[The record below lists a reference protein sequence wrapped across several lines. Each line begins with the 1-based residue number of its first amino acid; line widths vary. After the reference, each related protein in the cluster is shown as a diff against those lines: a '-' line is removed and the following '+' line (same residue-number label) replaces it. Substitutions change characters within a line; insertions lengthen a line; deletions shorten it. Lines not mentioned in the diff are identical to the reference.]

1 MILSRWLCRGRIRI
15 LSHTMTSPTLCAL
28 FEAKSVAVV
37 GASSDPD
44 RIGGRVLR
52 FLRESGFEGELFP
65 INRSGSEIQGLPA
78 YSSILDVPAVPDQAI
93 IVVPTGGVEAAVCE
107 AIQKGVRSVVVLTAG
122 FAEVNVEGRAVQDR
136 MAAMCRAAGIRMIGP
151 NSLGLLNVETRL
163 FSTFS
168 VVLYGINPKAGNIAL
183 ATQSG
188 AFGSALYGAA
198 TLRGMGFSKIIATGN
213 EADVDVAE
221 AIDYL
226 ADDPGTRVIMAA
238 LESAKDGQKL
248 RRALLKAAN
257 AQKPVIIMK
266 VGRSELGAAAA
277 ATHTGSLAGNDAA
290 YDTVFAECGAYR
302 ARSQEE
308 LLDIAYLV
316 STTGHLP
323 VNNELGVL
331 TSSGG
336 IGVMIADACSNSGLA
351 MPALP
356 EAARTAM
363 LDLLPF
369 AVAANPLD
377 VTAQITSVKNGTVRA
392 LDIMLSRSSY
402 GTTLAYLASAGLTP
416 ASFKNNYAQ
425 PFKELKARHP
435 ARDVIVVTLSV
446 PEVDRELEKIGI
458 PVFNDATR
466 ATLALGAA
474 ATIRARWADLYEI
487 PGTPSRAREL
497 GDVSTE
503 ALAKQAL
510 ADAGLPV
517 PQEILAIDADAAVVA
532 ADTIGYPVVL
542 KVVSRQILHKTEL
555 GGVVLDVKCANAVR
569 AAHQQIL
576 DRVNAHAPH
585 AQIDGILVCQMIVG
599 GTEMILGVS
608 NDATFGPMLLVGAGG
623 INTEL
628 YKDVSLA
635 SAPLT
640 QTRARQTLDKVKA
653 TALLKGWRGSTPRD
667 TDALVRA
674 MIKLSGFAMCHP
686 EIVSV
691 DVNPLVVHES
701 GVAVLDAVIIKQPA
715 ASF

>member
-1 MILSRWLCRGRIRI
+1 
-15 LSHTMTSPTLCAL
+15 MTSSTLSAL
-28 FEAKSVAVV
+28 FDAKSVAVI

-52 FLRESGFEGELFP
+52 FLRESGYEGTLFP
-65 INRSGSEIQGLPA
+65 INRSGSEIQGIPA
-78 YSSILDVPAVPDQAI
+78 YPSILDVPEVPDQAI
-93 IVVPTGGVEAAVCE
+93 IVVPTGSVESALRD
-107 AIQKGVRSVVVLTAG
+107 AIQKGVKSVVVLTAG
-122 FAEVNVEGRAVQDR
+122 FAEIDAQGRAVQDR
-136 MAAMCRAAGIRMIGP
+136 MAAICKAAGVRMIGP
-151 NSLGLLNVETRL
+151 NSLGLLNVESRL

-168 VVLYGINPKAGNIAL
+168 VVLYGVRPKAGNIAL

-198 TLRGMGFSKIIATGN
+198 TLRGMGFSKIVATGN

-226 ADDPGTRVIMAA
+226 AEDPGTRVILAA

-257 AQKPVIIMK
+257 AQKPVIVMK

-290 YDTVFAECGAYR
+290 YDAVFAECGAYR

-308 LLDIAYLV
+308 MLDVAYLI
-316 STTGHLP
+316 STMGHLP

-336 IGVMIADACSNSGLA
+336 IGVMVADACGDSGLT

-363 LDLLPF
+363 LELLPF

-377 VTAQITSVKNGTVRA
+377 VTAQITSVRNGTVRA
-392 LDIMLSRSSY
+392 LDLMLSSSSY
-402 GTTLAYLASAGLTP
+402 GTTLAYLASAGLAP
-416 ASFKNNYAQ
+416 ASFNSNYAR
-425 PFKELKARHP
+425 PLAELKATHP
-435 ARDVIVVTLSV
+435 ERDVVIVTLSV

-474 ATIRARWADLYEI
+474 ATIRARWANLYE
-487 PGTPSRAREL
+487 PAHATQRVRAL
-497 GDVSTE
+497 GDVNTE
-503 ALAKQAL
+503 ALAKEAL

-517 PQEILAIDADAAVVA
+517 PRDVLAVDADAAVAA
-532 ADTIGYPVVL
+532 ADAMGYPVVL
-542 KVVSRQILHKTEL
+542 KIVSPQIVHKTEVGGVALNVRNADGVRAACRQIL
-555 GGVVLDVKCANAVR
+555 DSVR
-569 AAHQQIL
+569 S
-576 DRVNAHAPH
+576 HAPG
-585 AQIDGILVCQMIVG
+585 ARIDGILVCPMIVG
-599 GTEMILGVS
+599 GTEMILGVN
-608 NDATFGPMLLVGAGG
+608 NDATFGPMILVGAGG

-640 QTRARQTLDKVKA
+640 PARARQALDRVKA
-653 TALLKGWRGSTPRD
+653 TALLTGWRGAAPKD
-667 TDALVRA
+667 MDALVTA
-674 MIKLSGFAMCHP
+674 MVKLSDFAMNHP

-691 DVNPLVVHES
+691 DVNPLVVRET
-701 GVAVLDAVIIKQPA
+701 GAAVLDAVIIKQ
-715 ASF
+715 

>member
-1 MILSRWLCRGRIRI
+1 
-15 LSHTMTSPTLCAL
+15 MTSSTLSAL
-28 FEAKSVAVV
+28 FDAKSVAVI

-52 FLRESGFEGELFP
+52 FLRESGYQGTLFP

-78 YSSILDVPAVPDQAI
+78 YPSILDTPEVPDQAI
-93 IVVPTGGVEAAVCE
+93 IVVPTGGVESALRD
-107 AIQKGVRSVVVLTAG
+107 AIQKGVKSVVVLTAG
-122 FAEVNVEGRAVQDR
+122 FAEINAEGRAVQDR
-136 MAAMCRAAGIRMIGP
+136 MAAMCKASGVRMVGP
-151 NSLGLLNVETRL
+151 NSLGLLNVESRL

-168 VVLYGINPKAGNIAL
+168 VVLYGISPKAGNIAL

-198 TLRGMGFSKIIATGN
+198 TLRGMGFSKIVATGN

-226 ADDPGTRVIMAA
+226 AEDPGTKVIMAA

-248 RRALLKAAN
+248 RRALLKAAK

-290 YDTVFAECGAYR
+290 YDAVFAECGAYR
-302 ARSQEE
+302 AQSQEAM
-308 LLDIAYLV
+308 LDIAYLI

-336 IGVMIADACSNSGLA
+336 IGVMVADACGDSGLT

-363 LDLLPF
+363 LELLPF

-392 LDIMLSRSSY
+392 LDIMLSNSSY
-402 GTTLAYLASAGLTP
+402 GTTLAYLASAGLAP
-416 ASFKNNYAQ
+416 ASFKTNYEQ
-425 PFKELKARHP
+425 PFTELKARHP
-435 ARDVIVVTLSV
+435 ERDVIVVTLSV

-474 ATIRARWADLYEI
+474 ATIRARWANLYE
-487 PGTPSRAREL
+487 PAEAKREAYKL

-503 ALAKQAL
+503 ALAKEAL
-510 ADAGLPV
+510 AEAGLPV
-517 PQEILAIDADAAVVA
+517 PQDVLAINADAAVAA
-532 ADTIGYPVVL
+532 ADAMGYPVVL
-542 KVVSRQILHKTEL
+542 KIVSPQIVHKTEV
-555 GGVVLDVKCANAVR
+555 GGVVLNVKNADAVR

-576 DRVNAHAPH
+576 DSVHVHVPD
-585 AQIDGILVCQMIVG
+585 AQIDGILVCPMIVG
-599 GTEMILGVS
+599 GTEMILGVN
-608 NDATFGPMLLVGAGG
+608 NDATFGPMILVGAGG
-623 INTEL
+623 VNTEL
-628 YKDVSLA
+628 YKDVSLV

-640 QTRARQTLDKVKA
+640 QARARQAIDKVKA
-653 TALLKGWRGSTPRD
+653 TALLKGWRGSAPKD
-667 TDALVRA
+667 MDALVTA
-674 MIKLSGFAMCHP
+674 MVKLSDFAMNHP
-686 EIVSV
+686 EVMSV
-691 DVNPLVVHES
+691 DVNPLVVREAS
-701 GVAVLDAVIIKQPA
+701 AAVLDAVIIKHPEA
-715 ASF
+715 AL

>member
-1 MILSRWLCRGRIRI
+1 
-15 LSHTMTSPTLCAL
+15 MTSSTLSAL
-28 FEAKSVAVV
+28 FDAKSVAVI

-52 FLRESGFEGELFP
+52 FLRESGYQGKLFP

-78 YSSILDVPAVPDQAI
+78 YPSILDVPEVPDQAI
-93 IVVPTGGVEAAVCE
+93 IVVPTGGVEAALRD
-107 AIQKGVRSVVVLTAG
+107 AIEKGVKSVVVLTAG
-122 FAEVNVEGRAVQDR
+122 FAEINAEGRVVQDR
-136 MAAMCRAAGIRMIGP
+136 LAAMCKASGVRMVGP
-151 NSLGLLNVETRL
+151 NSLGLLNVESRL

-168 VVLYGINPKAGNIAL
+168 VVLYGVRPKAGDIAL

-198 TLRGMGFSKIIATGN
+198 TLRGMGFSKIVATGN

-226 ADDPGTRVIMAA
+226 ADDPSTKVIMTA
-238 LESAKDGQKL
+238 LESAQDGQKL
-248 RRALLKAAN
+248 RRALLKAAK
-257 AQKPVIIMK
+257 ARKPVIVMK

-290 YDTVFAECGAYR
+290 YDAVFAECGAYR

-308 LLDIAYLV
+308 MLDIAYLI

-336 IGVMIADACSNSGLA
+336 IGVMVADVCGDSGLT

-356 EAARTAM
+356 DAAKTAM
-363 LDLLPF
+363 LELLPF

-377 VTAQITSVKNGTVRA
+377 VTAQITSVRNGTVRA
-392 LDIMLSRSSY
+392 LDVMLSNSSY
-402 GTTLAYLASAGLTP
+402 GTTLAYLASAGLAP
-416 ASFKNNYAQ
+416 ASFKTNYEA
-425 PFKELKARHP
+425 PFTELKARHP
-435 ARDVIVVTLSV
+435 ERDVIVVTLSV

-474 ATIRARWADLYEI
+474 ATIRARWADLYE
-487 PGTPSRAREL
+487 PSDARKHVSSL

-510 ADAGLPV
+510 AEAGLPV
-517 PQEILAIDADAAVVA
+517 PQDVLAVTTDAAVA
-532 ADTIGYPVVL
+532 AAEAMGYPVVL
-542 KVVSRQILHKTEL
+542 KIVSPQIVHKTEV
-555 GGVVLDVKCANAVR
+555 GGVVLHVGNADAVR
-569 AAHQQIL
+569 ASHQQIL
-576 DRVNAHAPH
+576 DNVHARAPD
-585 AQIDGILVCQMIVG
+585 AQIDGILVCPMIVG

-608 NDATFGPMLLVGAGG
+608 NDATFGPMILVGAGG

-628 YKDVSLA
+628 YKDVCLI

-640 QTRARQTLDKVKA
+640 QARARQALEKVKA
-653 TALLKGWRGSTPRD
+653 TALLKGWRGSSPKD
-667 TDALVRA
+667 TDALVKA
-674 MIKLSGFAMCHP
+674 MVKLSDFAMNHP
-686 EIVSV
+686 EVMSV
-691 DVNPLVVHES
+691 DVNPLVVRES
-701 GVAVLDAVIIKQPA
+701 GAAVLDAVIVKHPEA
-715 ASF
+715 VL

>member
-1 MILSRWLCRGRIRI
+1 MDVLGPEYAARLLPMLPPATEEDELNIERNFV
-15 LSHTMTSPTLCAL
+15 HT
-28 FEAKSVAVV
+28 V
-37 GASSDPD
+37 
-44 RIGGRVLR
+44 
-52 FLRESGFEGELFP
+52 
-65 INRSGSEIQGLPA
+65 
-78 YSSILDVPAVPDQAI
+78 
-93 IVVPTGGVEAAVCE
+93 
-107 AIQKGVRSVVVLTAG
+107 
-122 FAEVNVEGRAVQDR
+122 
-136 MAAMCRAAGIRMIGP
+136 
-151 NSLGLLNVETRL
+151 SLGDNVLCGAVRGSNESEPATHL
-163 FSTFS
+163 IFNATTADGQ
-168 VVLYGINPKAGNIAL
+168 VLVLIER
-183 ATQSG
+183 S
-188 AFGSALYGAA
+188 
-198 TLRGMGFSKIIATGN
+198 R
-213 EADVDVAE
+213 
-221 AIDYL
+221 L
-226 ADDPGTRVIMAA
+226 ADRAQYFSGIDGTV
-238 LESAKDGQKL
+238 
-248 RRALLKAAN
+248 
-257 AQKPVIIMK
+257 
-266 VGRSELGAAAA
+266 
-277 ATHTGSLAGNDAA
+277 
-290 YDTVFAECGAYR
+290 TVDYVV
-302 ARSQEE
+302 
-308 LLDIAYLV
+308 D
-316 STTGHLP
+316 
-323 VNNELGVL
+323 
-331 TSSGG
+331 
-336 IGVMIADACSNSGLA
+336 
-351 MPALP
+351 
-356 EAARTAM
+356 M

-487 PGTPSRAREL
+487 RDTPSRAREL

-555 GGVVLDVKCANAVR
+555 GGVVLDVKCADAVR

-585 AQIDGILVCQMIVG
+585 AQIDGILVCPMIVG

-667 TDALVRA
+667 TDALVKA

>member
-1 MILSRWLCRGRIRI
+1 
-15 LSHTMTSPTLCAL
+15 MTSSTLSAL
-28 FEAKSVAVV
+28 FDAKSVAII

-52 FLRESGFEGELFP
+52 FLRESGYEGALFP

-78 YSSILDVPAVPDQAI
+78 YPSVLDVPGVPDQAI
-93 IVVPTGGVEAAVCE
+93 IVVPTGSVESALHD
-107 AIQKGVRSVVVLTAG
+107 AIQKGVKSVVVLTAG
-122 FAEVNVEGRAVQDR
+122 FAEIDAQGRAAQDR
-136 MAAMCRAAGIRMIGP
+136 MAAMCKAAGVRMIGP
-151 NSLGLLNVETRL
+151 NSLGLLNVESRL

-168 VVLYGINPKAGNIAL
+168 VVLYGVRPKAGNIAL

-198 TLRGMGFSKIIATGN
+198 TLRGMGFSKIVATGN

-226 ADDPGTRVIMAA
+226 AGDPSTRVIMAA

-248 RRALLKAAN
+248 RRALLKAAK

-290 YDTVFAECGAYR
+290 YDAVFSECGAYR
-302 ARSQEE
+302 AQSQEQM
-308 LLDIAYLV
+308 LDIAYLI

-323 VNNELGVL
+323 INNELAVL

-336 IGVMIADACSNSGLA
+336 IGVMVADACGDSGLT

-363 LDLLPF
+363 LELLPF

-392 LDIMLSRSSY
+392 LDLMLSNSGY
-402 GTTLAYLASAGLTP
+402 GTTLAFLASAGLAP
-416 ASFKNNYAQ
+416 SSFKMNYAQ
-425 PFKELKARHP
+425 PLAELKARHP
-435 ARDVIVVTLSV
+435 GRDVVIVTLSV
-446 PEVDRELEKIGI
+446 PEVDRELEAIGI

-466 ATLALGAA
+466 ATFALGAA
-474 ATIRARWADLYEI
+474 ATIRARWADLYE
-487 PGTPSRAREL
+487 PVEATRQAHAL

-503 ALAKQAL
+503 ALAKEAL

-517 PQEILAIDADAAVVA
+517 PRDALTVDVEAAVAAADAM
-532 ADTIGYPVVL
+532 GYPVVL
-542 KVVSRQILHKTEL
+542 KIVSPQIVHKTEV
-555 GGVVLDVKCANAVR
+555 GGVALNVSNADGVR
-569 AAHQQIL
+569 AAYRQIM
-576 DRVNAHAPH
+576 DSVRARAPE
-585 AQIDGILVCQMIVG
+585 AQIDGILVCPMIVG
-599 GTEMILGVS
+599 GTEMILGMN
-608 NDATFGPMLLVGAGG
+608 NDATFGPMILVGAGG
-623 INTEL
+623 VNTEL
-628 YKDVSLA
+628 YKDVSLV

-640 QTRARQTLDKVKA
+640 HARARKALDKVKA
-653 TALLKGWRGSTPRD
+653 TALLKGWRGAAPKD
-667 TDALVRA
+667 MDALVKA
-674 MIKLSGFAMCHP
+674 MVKLSDFAMSHP
-686 EIVSV
+686 DIVSV
-691 DVNPLVVHES
+691 DVNPLVVRET
-701 GVAVLDAVIIKQPA
+701 GAAVLDAVIFKQ
-715 ASF
+715 